1 MTPTKKQE
9 LDQLRNQVAA
19 LGRKT
24 VLLLK
29 STDLPEPVQLAII
42 TILPELNPAQIDE
55 LISMLTEYVAYGSVG
70 NEELK
75 QKITTLTQGFQKRQ
89 TTLEQSA
96 LKDLAALAKEI
107 E

>member
-29 STDLPEPVQLAII
+29 STDLPEPVQLAIVN
-42 TILPELNPAQIDE
+42 ILPELNPAQIDE

-96 LKDLAALAKEI
+96 LKDLAALEKEI